1 TTARH
6 TLQISAADYIT
17 FQNMTIQG
25 TGTTYAWPVFITNGA
40 DNVTLKK
47 CKIETT
53 APVNANTGTFSFM
66 GVVVAGSQS
75 NTPSTTNVEN
85 LLLDSNS
92 IIWATYGIYALG
104 NSSIFS
110 SGHTYR
116 ANNILYCDR
125 GIDVSSFRAVKIE
138 GNTINNRSINAN
150 SNIGINLNSVTANS
164 ANELSQITSNKIT
177 NCGAVGINLQNSN
190 QLPQLKGLI
199 ANNMIGGG
207 FRQNGA
213 RGISLSSSSNW
224 MIYHNSINHNY
235 LSTSTSESP
244 LYLTGSAGISVVNN
258 ILARMVSGS
267 GQAMYTTG
275 AALDT
280 FANNIIYELPSDTSL
295 GIVYIWGATYY
306 PRTIGNVGQ
315 GNIYRIPGFTN
326 DTTLT
331 IGNRCNHGYLNTVVT
346 RDINGDLRSTPPD
359 IGADELPSSGVD
371 AEASAILWP
380 ASPAT
385 PGLSSVRVQFRNVG
399 GTNLTALRVNYRLN
413 NGPLRSMNWTGNLP
427 TCDTTSIIF
436 TALQQG
442 NFSQSVN
449 SIVAWVDLPNGQ
461 ADPFPANDT
470 VRTNVYLALS
480 GTYTIGGATADFPN
494 FASAVSMLRTSGVG
508 GAVEFLVNPGT
519 YNERVVIDFNIVGSS
534 ATNTVTFNGGNGN
547 RNTRIISFS
556 NLNSSNQSVVLL
568 QGCRYVTFKNLT
580 IQNTSTSSG
589 YGINMMLVG
598 STTSNI
604 TIKSCKIL
612 QLGAGATSTSQNY
625 AGIIASGSAISYTN
639 VKMDSITIDSNE
651 ISGGFY
657 GYYNSSISST
667 LSLALRITNNT
678 FIGIYYTAVYIN
690 YVENVRINYN
700 TITTPEGIGNF
711 GIYCGYVNTT
721 IPDYATQI
729 IGNKIPSI
737 VNRGIYIQNC
747 SNPITRKGI
756 IANNVIGGGPMIS
769 TTATGI
775 YLISATRWMIHH
787 NTVNMTNP
795 GTTNTT
801 YAAMYFSSGTSISI
815 VNNIFARTV
824 AGSGHTFYSAS
835 TSGIDTFNY
844 NHFYKLDTTAGIMY
858 YGGTRYPATFK
869 NVYGGNANSIFKP
882 TSFVSDSN
890 MQITDECNNGMILG
904 TVLTDING
912 VTRNTIPDM
921 GAYEIQGVT
930 NDIGVEFI
938 HPLAIPLNPGP
949 RQINIRLRNYG
960 ANIVGTA
967 LIKYSFNNMAP
978 QTVNW
983 SGTLLPCDTANV
995 AFTLNIPNGFSR
1007 LRIYTVAPNTLTDA
1021 NFSNDTFERVIS
1033 TSLSGSYTIGGTTPD
1048 FTNFTDAVA
1057 ALDVAGVSGA
1067 VVFNVRPGIY
1077 NEQILLNVI
1086 SGASITNTV

>member
-1 TTARH
+1 NGTYTGTSTNFTLGASTNSSFGLLCSGTGSISVDWIRVRKNLNNDPTFTLGTELTNTKAYNDAGVASITNLQSRFCAGNQPITVLLNNYGINTISNLTVNWSVNNVLQTPFMQIGAIDTIGSTSGNTKLVTIGNYNFSNTFTSIKVWTSNPNSGVDTVRRNDTAFWSGNSGLGGIYTIGNGGNYTTFAAAINALQTSGLCAPVVFNVLPGTYYEQVNILNEIPDASSTNTITFNGSGVANCILTYSAYLTTARH

-480 GTYTIGGATADFPN
+480 GTYTIGGATADFPD
-494 FASAVSMLRTSGVG
+494 FASAVSALRTSGVG

-519 YNERVVIDFNIVGSS
+519 YNERVVIDFNILGSS
-534 ATNTVTFNGGNGN
+534 ATNTVTFNGGDGN
-547 RNTRIISFS
+547 RNTRIITFS

-589 YGINMMLVG
+589 YGINVMLVG
-598 STTSNI
+598 NTTSNI

-612 QLGAGATSTSQNY
+612 QLGLGATSTSQYY
-625 AGIIASGSAISYTN
+625 A
-639 VKMDSITIDSNE
+639 
-651 ISGGFY
+651 
-657 GYYNSSISST
+657 
-667 LSLALRITNNT
+667 
-678 FIGIYYTAVYIN
+678 
-690 YVENVRINYN
+690 
-700 TITTPEGIGNF
+700 
-711 GIYCGYVNTT
+711 
-721 IPDYATQI
+721 
-729 IGNKIPSI
+729 
-737 VNRGIYIQNC
+737 
-747 SNPITRKGI
+747 
-756 IANNVIGGGPMIS
+756 
-769 TTATGI
+769 
-775 YLISATRWMIHH
+775 
-787 NTVNMTNP
+787 
-795 GTTNTT
+795 
-801 YAAMYFSSGTSISI
+801 
-815 VNNIFARTV
+815 
-824 AGSGHTFYSAS
+824 
-835 TSGIDTFNY
+835 
-844 NHFYKLDTTAGIMY
+844 
-858 YGGTRYPATFK
+858 
-869 NVYGGNANSIFKP
+869 
-882 TSFVSDSN
+882 
-890 MQITDECNNGMILG
+890 
-904 TVLTDING
+904 
-912 VTRNTIPDM
+912 
-921 GAYEIQGVT
+921 
-930 NDIGVEFI
+930 
-938 HPLAIPLNPGP
+938 
-949 RQINIRLRNYG
+949 
-960 ANIVGTA
+960 
-967 LIKYSFNNMAP
+967 
-978 QTVNW
+978 
-983 SGTLLPCDTANV
+983 
-995 AFTLNIPNGFSR
+995 
-1007 LRIYTVAPNTLTDA
+1007 
-1021 NFSNDTFERVIS
+1021 
-1033 TSLSGSYTIGGTTPD
+1033 
-1048 FTNFTDAVA
+1048 
-1057 ALDVAGVSGA
+1057 
-1067 VVFNVRPGIY
+1067 
-1077 NEQILLNVI
+1077 
-1086 SGASITNTV
+1086 